1 MSVLRVGYK
10 HGVRFDEAYYTT
22 THLPFVGSVMGPH
35 GVQRVE
41 IVKVTGTPSGAAPSY
56 QVQFSAYFDSAA
68 SLQNALRDPR
78 LPEVLADIAKFYD
91 GTPDIMIGEVLALP
105 VPA

>member
-10 HGVRFDEAYYTT
+10 HGVRFDEGYYTA
-22 THLPFVGSVMGPH
+22 THLPLVGSVMGPH

-41 IVKVTGTPSGAAPSY
+41 MVKLTGTPSSAAPTY
-56 QVQFSAYFDSAA
+56 QIQFSAYFDSAA

-78 LPEVLADIAKFYD
+78 LQEVLADIQNFYD
-91 GTPDIMIGEVLALP
+91 GTPDVMIGEVVTLP
-105 VPA
+105 APA